1 MIHRIL
7 LLIWALGFLSGM
19 AIAEAPGVIHADA
32 KAAAKLVTE
41 PGVIVLDVRTPKE
54 FAQGHIAKARNID
67 FNASTFESA
76 LSKLD
81 RGTPYVVHC
90 ASGKRST
97 AALATFQR
105 LGFTKVTHLDG
116 GFKAWQ
122 AAGLPVAK

>member
-7 LLIWALGFLSGM
+7 MFLWAMGFLSGLTL
-19 AIAEAPGVIHADA
+19 AESPKVAHADA
-32 KAAAKLVTE
+32 KAASKLVAE

-54 FAQGHIAKARNID
+54 FAQGHIAQAQNID
-67 FNASTFESA
+67 FNSPAFESELA
-76 LSKLD
+76 KLE
-81 RGTPYVVHC
+81 RGASYVVHC

-97 AALATFQR
+97 AALATLQK

-116 GFKAWQ
+116 GFMAWQ